1 DNAARGI
8 NLGLRLLR
16 QGVQAKIGVT
26 TGSAFAGVIGA
37 ASRQEYAAVGDAVNM
52 SARLMGKAPRNTVL
66 CDASTAKEA
75 EDAFSFK
82 EAMRMKVCCWR
93 VCVFRVDTKRLM
105 SQ

>member
-1 DNAARGI
+1 
-8 NLGLRLLR
+8 
-16 QGVQAKIGVT
+16 
-26 TGSAFAGVIGA
+26 GA

-82 EAMRMKVCCWR
+82 EAMRMKVKGKDEPIA
-93 VCVFRVDTKRLM
+93 VFEPLN
-105 SQ
+105 